1 MRASDADR
9 ERIVSLL
16 HKASTE
22 GRIGSDELEQ
32 RVSAALK
39 ARTYGELDSLIAD
52 LPSPRSSSHRRRER
66 TVPARA
72 GGSAARVGGWAL
84 ASVRANPWLLLVMI
98 PAVAVTLALIITVM
112 VVWAGVMVA
121 SMVCSGGPRRRRPPT
136 ELWTYHRDRRMYGDG
151 PRRARS
157 YWA

>member
-16 HKASTE
+16 HTAATE

-32 RVSAALK
+32 RVSVALK
-39 ARTYGELDSLIAD
+39 ARTYGELDALIAD
-52 LPSPRSSSHRRRER
+52 IPASRASTRSRRDRPI
-66 TVPARA
+66 PARV
-72 GGSAARVGGWAL
+72 GGVAARGGGWAL
-84 ASVRANPWLLLVMI
+84 AAVRANPWLLIVMVPAIAATFALMVTVLVMW
-98 PAVAVTLALIITVM
+98 TLVI
-112 VVWAGVMVA
+112 VA
-121 SMVCSGGPRRRRPPT
+121 STVLGSRGPRRPPL
-136 ELWTYHRDRRMYGDG
+136 EPWTYRRDRRMYSGG

>member
-16 HKASTE
+16 HTAATE

-52 LPSPRSSSHRRRER
+52 IPSSRAGARANRER
-66 TVPARA
+66 PIPARV
-72 GGSAARVGGWAL
+72 GGVASRGGGWAL
-84 ASVRANPWLLLVMI
+84 AAVRANPWLLIVMVPALAVTVALMITVLVMWT
-98 PAVAVTLALIITVM
+98 AVV
-112 VVWAGVMVA
+112 VA
-121 SMVCSGGPRRRRPPT
+121 STVLGSSRRRPRPPS